1 MCGAQLFS
9 EGTEMSRGSTLMTEG
24 PVWKHI
30 VRFAIP
36 VFWGNLFQQLYNVV
50 DTLVVG
56 NCLGSDAL
64 AAVGSSGNII
74 FLMVGLFSGLFAGAG
89 TVISGYFGARD
100 HKNMSRAIHTAVA
113 FALVAGAAL
122 SIVGVFLSPVLLR
135 WIGTPESVF
144 PKSVEYFRIYFSGV
158 IFVVL
163 YNAAAGIFQT
173 VGDSRSPLIFLIVSS
188 VVNVVLDILFVAV
201 LGMDVGGA
209 ALATVISQAVS
220 AGLGFY
226 KLFTAQDVYRLWP
239 KKIRFHGDML
249 KKLLLMGIP
258 AGLQNSIISIGN
270 IFVQSGINRYD
281 AMAMAGS
288 GAYSKIE
295 GFGFLP
301 VNAFVMALTVFT
313 AQNLGARDMERV
325 KKGTRF
331 GIITCMVMAE
341 IVALLVYAFAPLL
354 IGLFNGE
361 AEVVRMGTIHART
374 VTPFFFLLAFSHSV
388 AAILRGAGK
397 AIVPMVVM
405 ALCWCAVRVVY
416 ISFVAPLFDNIR
428 VVFMVYPI
436 TWTLSSIVFLI
447 YYLKG
452 NWRRSIIDN

>member
-1 MCGAQLFS
+1 MSNGA
-9 EGTEMSRGSTLMTEG
+9 TLMTEG

-30 VRFAIP
+30 VKFAVP

-56 NCLGSDAL
+56 NCLDSNAL
-64 AAVGSSGNII
+64 AAVSSSGNII
-74 FLMVGLFSGLFAGAG
+74 FLMVGLFSGLFTGAGA
-89 TVISGYFGARD
+89 VISGYFGARD
-100 HKNMSRAIHTAVA
+100 QQNMSKAIHTTVA
-113 FALVAGAAL
+113 FGLVSGVVL
-122 SIVGVFLSPVLLR
+122 SVAGVFLSPVLLR
-135 WIGTPESVF
+135 WIGTPASVF
-144 PKSVEYFRIYFSGV
+144 PKSVEYFRVYFAGV

-163 YNAAAGIFQT
+163 YNTAAGIFQT
-173 VGDSRSPLIFLIVSS
+173 VGDSRHPLYFLIVSS
-188 VVNVVLDILFVAV
+188 VVNVVLDLVFVAG
-201 LGMDVGGA
+201 LGMGVGGA

-226 KLFTAQDVYRLWP
+226 RLFTTDEVFRVWP
-239 KKIRFHGDML
+239 KKIRFHGKML
-249 KKLLLMGIP
+249 RRLLVMGIP

-281 AMAMAGS
+281 AMAVAGS

-301 VNAFVMALTVFT
+301 VNAFIMALTVFT
-313 AQNLGARDMERV
+313 AQNLGAKEMDRV
-325 KKGTRF
+325 KKGSRF
-331 GIITCMVMAE
+331 GIVSCMIMAE
-341 IVALLVYAFAPLL
+341 TIALLVYAFAPVL

-361 AEVVRMGTIHART
+361 ADVVKIGTIHART

-397 AIVPMVVM
+397 AVVPMVVM
-405 ALCWCAVRVVY
+405 GVCWCAVRIVY
-416 ISFVAPLFDNIR
+416 ISFVTPMFDSIR
-428 VVFMVYPI
+428 AVFMVYPI

-452 NWRRSIIDN
+452 NWKNSTLTD

>member
-1 MCGAQLFS
+1 
-9 EGTEMSRGSTLMTEG
+9 MSNGSTLMTEG

-30 VRFAIP
+30 VKFAVP
-36 VFWGNLFQQLYNVV
+36 VLWGNLFQQLYNVV

-56 NCLGSDAL
+56 NCLGADAL

-74 FLMVGLFSGLFAGAG
+74 FLLVGLFSGLFTGAGA
-89 TVISGYFGARD
+89 VISGYFGARD
-100 HKNMSRAIHTAVA
+100 QESMSKAIHTTVA
-113 FALVAGAAL
+113 FGLVAGLAL
-122 SIVGVFLSPVLLR
+122 SVAGVFLSPVLLR

-144 PKSVEYFRIYFSGV
+144 PNSVEYFRIYFSGV

-163 YNAAAGIFQT
+163 YNTAAGIFQT
-173 VGDSRSPLIFLIVSS
+173 VGDSRHPLYFLIVSS
-188 VVNVVLDILFVAV
+188 VVNVVLDLLFVA
-201 LGMDVGGA
+201 GMGMGVGGA

-226 KLFTAQDVYRLWP
+226 RLFTTDDVYRVWP
-239 KKIRFHGDML
+239 KKIRFHGKML
-249 KKLLLMGIP
+249 RRLLVMGIP

-270 IFVQSGINRYD
+270 IFVQSGINRFD
-281 AMAMAGS
+281 AMAVAGS
-288 GAYSKIE
+288 GAYTKVE

-301 VNAFVMALTVFT
+301 VNAFIMALTVFT
-313 AQNLGARDMERV
+313 AQNLGAKEMERV

-331 GIITCMVMAE
+331 GIISCMVMAE
-341 IVALLVYAFAPLL
+341 VIALLVYAFAPLL

-405 ALCWCAVRVVY
+405 ALCWCVVRILY
-416 ISFVAPLFDNIR
+416 ISFVTPMFDTIR
-428 VVFMVYPI
+428 AVFFVYPI
-436 TWTLSSIVFLI
+436 TWTLSSIVFFV
-447 YYLKG
+447 YYIKG
-452 NWRRSIIDN
+452 DWKKSTLTD